1 MKKTYQLIKLK
12 TETVQDLKKMMRLS
26 GIGSIDDMI
35 VNMIQI
41 TESHRLLLKEVGWE
55 GRLERY

>member
-12 TETVQDLKKMMRLS
+12 TETVQDLKKIMRQS

-35 VNMIQI
+35 NSMIQI
-41 TESHRLLLKEVGWE
+41 TESHRLWLKEVGWE
-55 GRLERY
+55 SNFERY

>member
-12 TETVQDLKKMMRLS
+12 TETVQDLKKIMNQS

-35 VNMIQI
+35 NSMIQI
-41 TESHRLLLKEVGWE
+41 TESHRLWLKEVGWE
-55 GRLERY
+55 SNFERY

>member
-12 TETVQDLKKMMRLS
+12 TETVQDLKKIMRQS

-35 VNMIQI
+35 NSMIQI
-41 TESHRLLLKEVGWE
+41 TESHRLWLKEVGWE
-55 GRLERY
+55 GNLERY